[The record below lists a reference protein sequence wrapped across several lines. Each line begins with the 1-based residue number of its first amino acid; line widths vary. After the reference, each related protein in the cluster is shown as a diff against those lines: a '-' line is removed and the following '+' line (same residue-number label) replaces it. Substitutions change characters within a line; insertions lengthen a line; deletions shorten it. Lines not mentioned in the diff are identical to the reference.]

1 MENKNNGD
9 HNPFGYIDNV
19 NTNKGHL
26 KVLFT
31 AGMGFFTDA
40 YDLFVIGIILV
51 ILSHINLPNFPLT
64 TFYESILTASAVF
77 TAILGQL
84 VFGRIADM
92 LGRKKVYGVEATL
105 LALGAILSSISP
117 NIYWLIGSRFLLG
130 FGIGGDYPVSAT
142 IMSEYSPRKE
152 RGKLVSLVFANQG
165 LGIIT
170 AVLVGILSVI
180 IFPASIAWRVIA
192 GVAAIP
198 PAIVVYYRRKVPET
212 PRFSLL
218 VKQNKEE
225 AKKASELVGGELKT
239 DSVKTTLNSFSE
251 FIKSYWKLLLGTALS
266 WFFMDMALY
275 GTGVF
280 SSPITKAILGGSSGL
295 TLDVIRAGIP
305 LLIGVPGYFI
315 AAYTIDKLGR
325 KFIQSM
331 GFLVMALLY
340 FAISVSILTVGTKIV
355 GYRIPDMFAYLMF
368 ALTFLFIN
376 FGPNTTTFVLPSELY
391 PVKYRTTGHGISAA
405 SGKAGAA
412 VTLYLFPILLKL
424 YGLKDIFILL
434 GFMSLLGLFTTLAF
448 IYEPKMKSLEE
459 TSKEKIEISKEERE
473 IVVEEQ

>member
-1 MENKNNGD
+1 
-9 HNPFGYIDNV
+9 
-19 NTNKGHL
+19 
-26 KVLFT
+26 
-31 AGMGFFTDA
+31 
-40 YDLFVIGIILV
+40 
-51 ILSHINLPNFPLT
+51 
-64 TFYESILTASAVF
+64 
-77 TAILGQL
+77 
-84 VFGRIADM
+84 
-92 LGRKKVYGVEATL
+92 
-105 LALGAILSSISP
+105 
-117 NIYWLIGSRFLLG
+117 
-130 FGIGGDYPVSAT
+130 
-142 IMSEYSPRKE
+142 
-152 RGKLVSLVFANQG
+152 
-165 LGIIT
+165 
-170 AVLVGILSVI
+170 
-180 IFPASIAWRVIA
+180 

-251 FIKSYWKLLLGTALS
+251 FIKSYWKLLLGTALP